1 MYIKSILKGLFTYLP
16 GLYKPSSEGTGGTV
30 SARYCYA
37 VWLRHLVWAHLNGL
51 SVSPEV
57 IAELGPGDSLGVGL
71 AALLSGVDRYYAF
84 DIVTYGNNKRNMEIF
99 DDLVEL
105 FKQGQRIPDE
115 REFPMLKPYLGSY
128 EFPSH
133 ILTRERLEATLS
145 PERINII
152 RKALLNVGLG
162 DKSPIKISY
171 VVPWY
176 EKSLKSESV
185 DMIFSQAV
193 LEHIDNLENTYRNLY
208 HWLKPM
214 GFMSHQIDFKSH
226 KLSSDWNGHWAYSD
240 FVWKLIVGKRP
251 YLLNRQPF
259 STHIHLLR
267 SLGFEVVCAI
277 TYRDHSGIQRK
288 DLAPRFKYLSDED
301 LTISGAFIQAVK
313 RGKDF

>member
-1 MYIKSILKGLFTYLP
+1 MYIKPILKGLLTYIP
-16 GLYKPSSEGTGGTV
+16 GMYKPSSEGTGGTV

-51 SVSPEV
+51 SNCPEV

-84 DIVTYGNNKRNMEIF
+84 DIVNYGNNQRNMEIL
-99 DDLVEL
+99 DELVEL
-105 FKQGQRIPDE
+105 FKQGQRIPE
-115 REFPMLKPYLGSY
+115 EKEFPKLRPSLESY
-128 EFPSH
+128 EFPNQ
-133 ILTRERLEATLS
+133 ILTREHLKAALS
-145 PERINII
+145 PERIDSI
-152 RKALLNVGLG
+152 RKALLKVDVG
-162 DKSPIKISY
+162 DKGSIRISY

-193 LEHIDNLENTYRNLY
+193 LEHIDDLEDTCRNLY
-208 HWLKPM
+208 RWLKPS
-214 GFMSHQIDFKSH
+214 GFMSHQIDFKCH
-226 KLSSDWNGHWAYSD
+226 KLSPEWNGHWAYSD

-267 SLGFEVVCAI
+267 TLGFEVVCAV

-288 DLAPRFKYLSDED
+288 DLSPRFKYLSDED

-313 RGKDF
+313 R